1 MKFAHVA
8 VSAAILLGLFAWI
21 WSLGM
26 KDDTQAREQSLRAL
40 DAFAIAESELH
51 QDVLRARAGMLR
63 NYDFL
68 VSEDRAMRAALE
80 HIPEHGR
87 LAALVDQ
94 EGELVERFKSRNALL
109 QNSLVYFELFS
120 AQLVSRP
127 GPLAQRVSGLTGA
140 MLQLTL
146 NTSPG
151 VLTNVDTH
159 LADVATLGF
168 PAEDAT
174 VTASLLAHA
183 RMLRQVLPATDALLK
198 SLFVL
203 SSAAEQGRIREW
215 ILQQQRAAETRARR
229 AHYALIATS
238 LLLLALLVQLGKQ
251 LRARALSLRR
261 RAAMEHLIA
270 GISTRFINSRPH
282 ETDTHIE
289 QALAEL
295 AQFIAADRAYFV
307 VNDSQARLYRWC
319 TPDNPFPPGWPPE
332 GAMALTRKV
341 RLNSEGV
348 IEIRETDPG
357 RCPAAKEALAA
368 AAITSWLCVPSKGG
382 EQLESLLAF
391 DFVGSRSSAQPREL
405 GLLRMALDAI
415 CNAVERRDLEQERA
429 RLEANLQHA
438 RRMESIGAL
447 ASGIAHNFNNIVGA
461 ILGFAES
468 AQLQVAA
475 TDRVSG
481 SLSEIRRAGERAR
494 DLVDQILTFGRRRA
508 VRRARISVHE
518 WIDEARSLLEAT
530 LPAHIRLMVRE
541 TAPGVMV
548 SGELTCLQ
556 QVILNVCNNAAQ
568 AMDAPGTID
577 IQIATRELEPGRGT
591 GLPGL
596 AAGQYVVISI
606 SDPGRGMDEATLE
619 QVFEPFFTT
628 RAEGNGLGLAL
639 VREVILEHGGTVRIL
654 STPGVGTRV
663 DIWLPC
669 SSSAQSA
676 AEREFHDALDR
687 GGGQAVLVLEA
698 NRERLLRDEE
708 ILAALGYEPV
718 GFTGVAEAEA
728 ALLADPTRCEAV
740 LFCARSQDS
749 AAALAWVTALRKRAP
764 QLPVVLATSAPAD
777 FAAPALAAAGITE
790 IIHQPLNSAELAGAL
805 GRCITGVRR
814 ALVQQSGQLSAP

>member
-21 WSLGM
+21 WSQGM
-26 KDDTQAREQSLRAL
+26 NNDTQAREQASRAL
-40 DAFAIAESELH
+40 DAFVIAEGELH
-51 QDVLRARAGMLR
+51 RDVLRARAGMLR

-80 HIPEHGR
+80 HIPEHER

-146 NTSPG
+146 DTSPG
-151 VLTNVDTH
+151 VLATVDTH

-168 PAEDAT
+168 PAEDAAL
-174 VTASLLAHA
+174 TASLLAHA

-203 SSAAEQGRIREW
+203 SSGAEQGRIRER
-215 ILQQQRAAETRARR
+215 ILEQQRADETRARR

-251 LRARALSLRR
+251 LRARASSLRR

-307 VNDSQARLYRWC
+307 VNDSQARLHRWC
-319 TPDNPFPPGWPPE
+319 TPDNPFPPGWPPQ

-348 IEIRETDPG
+348 IEIRGTDAG

-391 DFVGSRSSAQPREL
+391 DFVGSRPSAQPREL

-415 CNAVERRDLEQERA
+415 CNAVERRDLEQERE

-438 RRMESIGAL
+438 RRMETIGAL
-447 ASGIAHNFNNIVGA
+447 ASGIAHNFNNIMGA
-461 ILGFAES
+461 ILGFTES
-468 AQLQVAA
+468 AQLLVPA
-475 TDRVSG
+475 TDRVGS

-494 DLVDQILTFGRRRA
+494 DLVEQILTFGRRRA
-508 VRRARISVHE
+508 VRRARISVRE

-530 LPAHIRLMVRE
+530 LPAHVRLVVCE
-541 TAPGVMV
+541 TAPGAMV
-548 SGELTCLQ
+548 SGELTSLQ

-568 AMDAPGTID
+568 AMDAPGTIE
-577 IQIATRELEPGRGT
+577 IQIATRELEPGMVT
-591 GLPGL
+591 GSGL

-606 SDPGRGMDEATLE
+606 TDPGRGMDEATLE
-619 QVFEPFFTT
+619 RVFEPFFTT

-639 VREVILEHGGTVRIL
+639 VREVILEHGGTVRIR
-654 STPGVGTRV
+654 STPGVGTSV

-669 SSSAQSA
+669 SSSAQSS
-676 AEREFHDALDR
+676 AEGEFHDALDR

-728 ALLADPTRCEAV
+728 ALLADPTRCEAI

-749 AAALAWVTALRKRAP
+749 TAVLAWVTALRERAP

-777 FAAPALAAAGITE
+777 FAAPALAEAGITE

-805 GRCITGVRR
+805 GRCMTDVRR
-814 ALVQQSGQLSAP
+814 ASIAELSVPP